1 MSDILYNWINKEV
14 KLSKQI
20 TNYNEDFSN
29 GYFFGELLY
38 KYKLL
43 PQFNQFK
50 NSSEKSSITKNYL
63 LLQYKFDELKIN
75 FTEKDKNDII
85 NKKKYKAEMLLFR
98 IRERLFSKLL
108 QIEEIQDR
116 TKGLKEIN
124 KIYKNVTRGKD
135 PRKRL
140 QSAKPKIP
148 ENMKEEIEKKE
159 PIKNNEK
166 INKNKMEKKERLKS
180 AKLPKLNKNII
191 TIGKNKAYVSGLESI
206 ALNNDLSKKEN
217 ELFQQTLKDIE
228 IFENIHMRNKMN
240 IENLEKKNHIKEEN
254 KEKNNLE
261 SWKKNYKKLRQ
272 FDEEKK
278 VKDNQRINRL
288 KSATQKS
295 FNQTQ
300 RNYVTH
306 IDNFDKKLEHLG
318 LNAKVDYVE
327 TKRNEISTEN
337 YMKSIIDTVKEK
349 EKMRKQFEIR
359 MKRINTI
366 KEAKEIKENNKE
378 NTKENFLLE
387 ENKKRPQS
395 SATTFMF
402 LNNKNKGDTTS
413 DSKSFLPKFKSRPF
427 TAKIDKINH
436 KNDIIKNET
445 IRPKSG
451 FSDIQINSR
460 KDDENNN
467 LSQIEENAP
476 LFNINKEYFPN
487 DINQA
492 FDENMFFEELDKEN
506 LNYLKRKT
514 EKRQKEIIYKRKII
528 SNIVNSLIDITYLC
542 FNYKLEHNKK
552 LVEMDEWNK
561 ITSNFISGKPLIVKK
576 EKPKIKIEEDLDNSS
591 YNLYTPIKDQFLNDF
606 GQFEYD
612 ELKNFI
618 HLIGDKFDP
627 EKNNLFV
634 KKFNLGQEKLDV
646 NTIMN
651 PDEIQILYE
660 EAKKAGRILFDEDDE
675 RNEFSNHNH
684 GNDKKIRYLPNKEE
698 EEIIEQIK
706 DKYPSNYIFTN
717 LISEAITFSYDK
729 DPQTFI
735 PKDTNNS
742 RVIEEEIIMQQQT
755 DTENSQKK
763 NVLNE
768 GVSKISEEIK
778 IENNIKI
785 NTEEDKLVDIKD
797 LIKSIPIRI
806 SFLGVQKTEKKTRA
820 KNMEKKYNGLKV
832 YNIKDFKKVL
842 EENSKE
848 INDENIIEL
857 LIKKIREDF
866 QFKNLEDIKK
876 DIIKKREDLKNLNNE
891 IEKFKE
897 EQEKKGKFNV
907 TKEIQI
913 IQQQIDKI
921 NNDSI
926 IGFILIGIPENI
938 SQLKLIEKKL
948 LDFTQPC
955 EQSITPYDLIY
966 EKLNLIC
973 DQPPKENIIEKNFTL
988 SLNKIIHFESN
999 KEVIFKKID
1008 NRKRDPVKGDIYQMD
1023 LFPPKDKKILAR
1035 LEDIIHPTHEEIE
1048 TEIIKDE
1055 NNYES
1060 IEDFYSNLDVKCI
1073 KFKGYIINENLNET
1087 LNYKNYMQLLEQ
1099 NALKLDKQMEQEII
1113 NTLNIFEEKIF
1124 GSANEAVPLLDEI
1137 DNININESSAANKD
1151 KKDDLSQIPENSINQ
1166 NPNNMNNKNSKK
1178 PISKK
1183 DSLNSS
1189 MTFVKE
1195 ISRINSNNNMNT
1207 TQGEL
1212 STSQMYTLPPS
1223 TLSEAELFKT
1233 YQIWNKMVYFYT
1245 NQYYKIFNKEKK
1257 SGQKYIQRLNDIQKD
1272 FIVYLSRP
1280 SQKIIIINQFLNKY
1294 IEFSK
1299 KCKSLEST
1307 KIVKDRYFKDINELN
1322 ETLWKTVEI
1331 RKMESLKKIESS
1343 SKLIDQEL
1351 NICYNTIEKMA
1362 ILETQKFIETINIL
1376 LRFVSKNKT
1385 YQVNTSNTQPYVFLI
1400 ENPTV
1405 EILRKCDDCKLATYD
1420 PRRNKYN
1427 YPKANQIYK
1436 NCLRILLKL
1445 HYYLNKNVFKFHEKI
1460 MTTHQV
1466 KSRSP
1471 KRHKNKKNKKNLSKQ
1486 STIKSNVLG
1495 TSKLAEIQNK
1505 LKLAIKTEMDKYK
1518 YISYNLYINSL
1529 ETLSKIYCASKLV
1542 FKLMDTW
1549 VIDSM
1554 MYQNQAMSQ
1563 LFNKLKNIS
1572 IEEIMNDN
1580 EILNEEN
1587 IFLNLELDNF
1597 SKKYK
1602 LFNYNEFLF
1611 DGRTDRKKYLSAN
1624 ELNQKEFGTN
1634 IETIL
1639 KLFTNWG
1646 ITSANIETNFGEIIQ
1661 VIKNGELQN
1670 GIIAKNTFE
1679 KIFFINKIIDNN
1691 NKNIFPDFFY
1701 NFDFHNI
1708 HIFLSHFILTIDEV
1722 NNTKEKNEVKEEG
1735 EEIEKDLNE
1744 IKTDS
1749 NNNSDEKIIKKN
1761 YPELIHSN
1769 DVLTIL
1775 FLICLDVVPDKTI
1788 EIIKKENEN
1797 KLINGKYINQENF
1810 INIKFWFEE
1819 KLIKTFKNNPDIILK
1834 FKLFLFELNEN
1845 KNDLVHF
1852 IHFTDLSSLKSLKF
1866 KDEANKKE
1874 IKYYFDLFYN

>member
-1 MSDILYNWINKEV
+1 MADILYNWINKEV

-20 TNYNEDFSN
+20 TNFSDDFSN
-29 GYFFGELLY
+29 GYFFGEILY

-50 NSSEKSSITKNYL
+50 NSTEKSSIAKNYL
-63 LLQYKFDELKIN
+63 LLHYKFDELKIN

-98 IRERLFSKLL
+98 IREKLLSKLL

-148 ENMKEEIEKKE
+148 ENMKEDINQKE
-159 PIKNNEK
+159 PIKTNEK
-166 INKNKMEKKERLKS
+166 INKNKKDKKERLKS

-191 TIGKNKAYVSGLESI
+191 SIGKNKAYVCGLESI
-206 ALNNDLSKKEN
+206 ALKNDLTKKEN

-228 IFENIHMRNKMN
+228 IYENIHMRNKMN

-278 VKDNQRINRL
+278 IKNNQRINRL

-300 RNYVTH
+300 RNYITH

-318 LNAKVDYVE
+318 LNAKIDYVE
-327 TKRNEISTEN
+327 TKRNEMSTEN
-337 YMKSIIDTVKEK
+337 YMKSIIDAVKEK
-349 EKMRKQFEIR
+349 EKMRKRFEIR

-366 KEAKEIKENNKE
+366 KESKEIKENNKE
-378 NTKENFLLE
+378 NTKESFLLG

-402 LNNKNKGDTTS
+402 LNNKNKGDITS
-413 DSKSFLPKFKSRPF
+413 DGKSFLPKFKSRPF
-427 TAKIDKINH
+427 TARIDKINH
-436 KNDIIKNET
+436 KKDIIKNEN

-451 FSDIQINSR
+451 FSDLLINSR
-460 KDDENNN
+460 KDDEKNN

-476 LFNINKEYFPN
+476 LFNINKGSFPN
-487 DINQA
+487 VINQA
-492 FDENMFFEELDKEN
+492 FDENMFFEDLDKEN

-514 EKRQKEIIYKRKII
+514 KKRHKEIIYNRKII
-528 SNIVNSLIDITYLC
+528 YNIVNSLIDITDLC
-542 FNYKLEHNKK
+542 FDYKIEHNKK

-561 ITSNFISGKPLIVKK
+561 IISNFISGNPLIVKK

-591 YNLYTPIKDQFLNDF
+591 YNLYNPIKQVILNDF
-606 GQFEYD
+606 GQYEYD

-634 KKFNLGQEKLDV
+634 KKFNLGQEKFDI

-684 GNDKKIRYLPNKEE
+684 KNEKKIRYIPNKDEE
-698 EEIIEQIK
+698 ELIDQIK

-742 RVIEEEIIMQQQT
+742 RVIEEEIILQQQT

-768 GVSKISEEIK
+768 GISKISEEIK
-778 IENNIKI
+778 IENNNKM
-785 NTEEDKLVDIKD
+785 NTEEEKLVDIKD
-797 LIKSIPIRI
+797 LIKSIPIRV

-820 KNMEKKYNGLKV
+820 KNMEMKYNGLKV
-832 YNIKDFKKVL
+832 YNIKVFKKIL

-866 QFKNLEDIKK
+866 QYKNFEDIKK
-876 DIIKKREDLKNLNNE
+876 DIIKKRDELKNLNNE
-891 IEKFKE
+891 LEKSKE
-897 EQEKKGKFNV
+897 EQEKKGKFNI
-907 TKEIQI
+907 TKEIQA

-921 NNDSI
+921 NNDSM

-938 SQLKLIEKKL
+938 TQLKLLEKNL
-948 LDFTQPC
+948 IDFTQPC
-955 EQSITPYDLIY
+955 EQSITPYDLVY

-973 DQPPKENIIEKNFTL
+973 DQPPKEKIIEKNFTL

-1048 TEIIKDE
+1048 SEIIKDE

-1087 LNYKNYMQLLEQ
+1087 LGYKNYMQLLEQ
-1099 NALKLDKQMEQEII
+1099 NALELDKQMEQEII
-1113 NTLNIFEEKIF
+1113 NTLNSFEEKIV
-1124 GSANEAVPLLDEI
+1124 GPVIETVPLLDDI

-1166 NPNNMNNKNSKK
+1166 NPNSNNMNNKNSQKQ
-1178 PISKK
+1178 ISKK

-1189 MTFVKE
+1189 MTFVKD

-1212 STSQMYTLPPS
+1212 STSQMYKLPPS

-1257 SGQKYIQRLNDIQKD
+1257 SGQKYIQRLNDIQED
-1272 FIVYLSRP
+1272 FITYLSRP
-1280 SQKIIIINQFLNKY
+1280 SQKRVIINQFLNKY
-1294 IEFSK
+1294 KEFSK
-1299 KCKSLEST
+1299 KCKSIENT
-1307 KIVKDRYFKDINELN
+1307 KIVKDRYLKDINELN
-1322 ETLWKTVEI
+1322 ETLWKAVEI
-1331 RKMESLKKIESS
+1331 RKTESLKKIESS

-1351 NICYNTIEKMA
+1351 NTCYSTIEKMA

-1385 YQVNTSNTQPYVFLI
+1385 YQVNTSNAQPYVFLI
-1400 ENPTV
+1400 ENPSA
-1405 EILRKCDDCKLATYD
+1405 EILRKCDNCKLATYD

-1460 MTTHQV
+1460 ITTHQV
-1466 KSRSP
+1466 RTRSA
-1471 KRHKNKKNKKNLSKQ
+1471 KKHKNKKPKKNISKQ
-1486 STIKSNVLG
+1486 STIKSSVLG
-1495 TSKLAEIQNK
+1495 TSQLAEIQNK

-1542 FKLMDTW
+1542 FKLMDNW

-1554 MYQNQAMSQ
+1554 MYQNEAMCE
-1563 LFNKLKNIS
+1563 LFNRLKTIS
-1572 IEEIMNDN
+1572 IEEIMNDR

-1587 IFLNLELDNF
+1587 ILQNLELDNF
-1597 SKKYK
+1597 SKRYK

-1611 DGRTDRKKYLSAN
+1611 NGQTDRKKYLSAK
-1624 ELNQKEFGTN
+1624 ELNQKEFGMN

-1661 VIKNGELQN
+1661 VIKNAELQN
-1670 GIIAKNTFE
+1670 GIITKNIFE

-1691 NKNIFPDFFY
+1691 NKTLFPDFFY

-1708 HIFLSHFILTIDEV
+1708 HMFLSHFILTITEV
-1722 NNTKEKNEVKEEG
+1722 NNTEEKNEVKE

-1749 NNNSDEKIIKKN
+1749 NNNDEKIIKKK
-1761 YPELIHSN
+1761 YQELIHSN
-1769 DVLTIL
+1769 YVLTIL
-1775 FLICLDVVPDKTI
+1775 FLICFDVVSDEKI
-1788 EIIKKENEN
+1788 EMMKKENEN

-1819 KLIKTFKNNPDIILK
+1819 KLNKTFKNNPDIILK
-1834 FKLFLFELNEN
+1834 CKLFLFELNEN
-1845 KNDLVHF
+1845 KNELVHF
-1852 IHFTDLSSLKSLKF
+1852 IHFTDLISLKSLKF